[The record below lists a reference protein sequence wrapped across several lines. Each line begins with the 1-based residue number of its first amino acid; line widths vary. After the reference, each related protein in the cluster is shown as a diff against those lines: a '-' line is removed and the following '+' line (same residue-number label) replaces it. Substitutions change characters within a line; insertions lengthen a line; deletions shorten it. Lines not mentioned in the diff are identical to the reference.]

1 MKKLLILFCF
11 IPFLSFGQ
19 EYEIKANVTVSI
31 SKECHELVMS
41 TISNGDRDGFARLR
55 GECFEVVGDKGY
67 GLSGVRVMKIEG
79 HLTYSKFYLKGQP
92 TAIVYILNDQV
103 KLIN

>member
-19 EYEIKANVTVSI
+19 EYEIKANVPVSI

-41 TISNGDRDGFARLR
+41 TVANGDRTGFASLR
-55 GECFEVVGDKGY
+55 GQCFEASGDKGN

>member
-1 MKKLLILFCF
+1 MKKLLILLFF
-11 IPFLSFGQ
+11 MPFLSMGQ
-19 EYEIKANVTVSI
+19 EYEIKANVPVSI

-41 TISNGDRDGFARLR
+41 TISNGDREGFASLR
-55 GECFEVVGDKGY
+55 GQCFEVAGDKGN
-67 GLSGVRVMKIEG
+67 GLSGVRVMKIESY
-79 HLTYSKFYLKGQP
+79 LTYSKFYLKGKP